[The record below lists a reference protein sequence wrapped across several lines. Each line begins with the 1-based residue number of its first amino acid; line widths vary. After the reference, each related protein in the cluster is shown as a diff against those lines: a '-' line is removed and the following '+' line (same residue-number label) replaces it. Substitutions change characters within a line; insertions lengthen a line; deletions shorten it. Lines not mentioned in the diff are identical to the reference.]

1 MSNQKIFVN
10 QILVF
15 FFVYSFQA
23 TNRKFDVAMNFEKFS
38 QTTAYFRWG
47 FMREKG
53 SDIAEK
59 KHNPRVI
66 CGFWGIFFGNDHYI
80 HNPH

>member
-1 MSNQKIFVN
+1 
-10 QILVF
+10 
-15 FFVYSFQA
+15 
-23 TNRKFDVAMNFEKFS
+23 MNFEKFS